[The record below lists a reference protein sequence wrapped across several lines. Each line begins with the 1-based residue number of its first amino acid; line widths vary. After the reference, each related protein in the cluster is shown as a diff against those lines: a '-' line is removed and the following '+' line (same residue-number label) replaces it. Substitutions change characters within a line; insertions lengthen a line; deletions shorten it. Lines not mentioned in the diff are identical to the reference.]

1 MDPQSRAKISHFRG
15 KPRPGRSISV
25 SYRPMAAGGASA
37 TATVDAVTRNIGP
50 GGAFILCSDPLPEGT
65 RIELTLHLIRPRR
78 DIEATAEVRWRV
90 TESEAPSD
98 IGMGVR
104 FEDLGVED
112 LLALNEYFASLTGI
126 DAPA

>member
-25 SYRPMAAGGASA
+25 SYRAMVSGGPGAAPA
-37 TATVDAVTRNIGP
+37 VDAVTRNIGP

-78 DIEATAEVRWRV
+78 DIQVTAEVRWRV
-90 TESEAPSD
+90 ATSDVPSD
-98 IGMGVR
+98 VGMGVK
-104 FEDLGVED
+104 FEDLAVDD
-112 LLALNEYFASLTGI
+112 LLALKEYFASLTGI